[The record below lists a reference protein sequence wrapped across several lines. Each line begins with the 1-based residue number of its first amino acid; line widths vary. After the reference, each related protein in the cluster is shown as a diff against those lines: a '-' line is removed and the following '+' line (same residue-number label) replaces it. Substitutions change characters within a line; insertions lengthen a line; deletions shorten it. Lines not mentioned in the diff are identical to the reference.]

1 MYRSDTSKRYGLS
14 RHGASRLKLLA
25 ARAPWGP
32 ATRNLAHQEKRGVD
46 KLSDGEVKISGA
58 GLSISWLA
66 VRLSARLS
74 GGDEEEA
81 MKYVMLIY
89 QGTAQERQAALPE
102 EEQKQV
108 YADYQGINQT
118 PGVTSGPPMGL
129 PENATTV
136 RVEGGKTLTT
146 DGPFVGMK
154 EAVGGFFILEA
165 DDLDAA
171 IEVAAR
177 VPAARY
183 GGAVEIRPS
192 EVYW

>member
-1 MYRSDTSKRYGLS
+1 
-14 RHGASRLKLLA
+14 
-25 ARAPWGP
+25 
-32 ATRNLAHQEKRGVD
+32 
-46 KLSDGEVKISGA
+46 
-58 GLSISWLA
+58 
-66 VRLSARLS
+66 
-74 GGDEEEA
+74 
-81 MKYVMLIY
+81 MKYIMLMY
-89 QGTAQERQAALPE
+89 QGTAQEIQATLPE

-108 YADYQGINQT
+108 YADYQALNQV
-118 PGVTSGPPMGL
+118 PGVTPGLPMG
-129 PENATTV
+129 PAENATTV

-154 EAVGGFFILEA
+154 EAVGGWFILEA

>member
-1 MYRSDTSKRYGLS
+1 LHAAPPGTDRLS
-14 RHGASRLKLLA
+14 RVA
-25 ARAPWGP
+25 A
-32 ATRNLAHQEKRGVD
+32 GVD
-46 KLSDGEVKISGA
+46 
-58 GLSISWLA
+58 LSILELGVRLTVENVEAKELA
-66 VRLSARLS
+66 VQYI
-74 GGDEEEA
+74 
-81 MKYVMLIY
+81 MVIY
-89 QGTAQERQAALPE
+89 QGDALARQAALSE
-102 EEQKQV
+102 DEQKQV
-108 YADYQGINQT
+108 YADYGAINRT
-118 PGVTSGPPMGL
+118 PGVTTVPPMGL

-154 EAVGGFFILEA
+154 EAVGGVFILEA

>member
-1 MYRSDTSKRYGLS
+1 MQY
-14 RHGASRLKLLA
+14 
-25 ARAPWGP
+25 
-32 ATRNLAHQEKRGVD
+32 
-46 KLSDGEVKISGA
+46 I
-58 GLSISWLA
+58 
-66 VRLSARLS
+66 
-74 GGDEEEA
+74 
-81 MKYVMLIY
+81 MLIY
-89 QGTAQERQAALPE
+89 QGDAMERQAALPE

-108 YADYQGINQT
+108 WADYQGINRT
-118 PGVTSGPPMGL
+118 PGVSSVPPLGL

-154 EAVGGFFILEA
+154 EAVGGVFILEA
-165 DDLDAA
+165 DNLDAA

>member
-1 MYRSDTSKRYGLS
+1 
-14 RHGASRLKLLA
+14 
-25 ARAPWGP
+25 
-32 ATRNLAHQEKRGVD
+32 
-46 KLSDGEVKISGA
+46 
-58 GLSISWLA
+58 
-66 VRLSARLS
+66 
-74 GGDEEEA
+74 
-81 MKYVMLIY
+81 MKYVMLVY
-89 QGTAQERQAALPE
+89 QGDALERQAALSE

-108 YADYQGINQT
+108 WADYQGITQT
-118 PGVTSGPPMGL
+118 PGVTPLPPMGAA
-129 PENATTV
+129 ENATTV

-154 EAVGGFFILEA
+154 EAVGSLFILEA

>member
-1 MYRSDTSKRYGLS
+1 
-14 RHGASRLKLLA
+14 
-25 ARAPWGP
+25 
-32 ATRNLAHQEKRGVD
+32 VD
-46 KLSDGEVKISGA
+46 NVEAKE
-58 GLSISWLA
+58 LA
-66 VRLSARLS
+66 VQYI
-74 GGDEEEA
+74 
-81 MKYVMLIY
+81 MVIY
-89 QGTAQERQAALPE
+89 QGDALARQAALSE
-102 EEQKQV
+102 DEQKQV
-108 YADYQGINQT
+108 YADYGAINRT
-118 PGVTSGPPMGL
+118 PGVTTVPPMGL

-136 RVEGGKTLTT
+136 RVEGGKTVTT

-154 EAVGGFFILEA
+154 EAVGGVFILEA

>member
-1 MYRSDTSKRYGLS
+1 V
-14 RHGASRLKLLA
+14 A
-25 ARAPWGP
+25 A
-32 ATRNLAHQEKRGVD
+32 GVD
-46 KLSDGEVKISGA
+46 
-58 GLSISWLA
+58 LSILELGVRLIVDNVEAKELA
-66 VRLSARLS
+66 VQYI
-74 GGDEEEA
+74 
-81 MKYVMLIY
+81 MVIY
-89 QGTAQERQAALPE
+89 QGDALARQAALSE
-102 EEQKQV
+102 DEQKQV
-108 YADYQGINQT
+108 YADYGAINRT
-118 PGVTSGPPMGL
+118 PGVTTVPPMGL

-154 EAVGGFFILEA
+154 EAVGGVFILEA

>member
-1 MYRSDTSKRYGLS
+1 MQY
-14 RHGASRLKLLA
+14 
-25 ARAPWGP
+25 
-32 ATRNLAHQEKRGVD
+32 
-46 KLSDGEVKISGA
+46 I
-58 GLSISWLA
+58 
-66 VRLSARLS
+66 
-74 GGDEEEA
+74 
-81 MKYVMLIY
+81 MLIY
-89 QGTAQERQAALPE
+89 QGDAQQRQAALPE

-108 YADYQGINQT
+108 WADYQGINQT
-118 PGVTSGPPMGL
+118 PGVTSVPPLGL

-136 RVEGGKTLTT
+136 RVEDGKTLVT

-154 EAVGGFFILEA
+154 EAVGGVFVLEA

-171 IEVAAR
+171 IEMAAR

>member
-1 MYRSDTSKRYGLS
+1 
-14 RHGASRLKLLA
+14 
-25 ARAPWGP
+25 
-32 ATRNLAHQEKRGVD
+32 
-46 KLSDGEVKISGA
+46 
-58 GLSISWLA
+58 
-66 VRLSARLS
+66 
-74 GGDEEEA
+74 
-81 MKYVMLIY
+81 MKYVMLIF
-89 QGTAQERQAALPE
+89 QGTAQERQAALSE

-118 PGVTSGPPMGL
+118 PGVTTVPPLGL

-136 RVEGGKTLTT
+136 RVEGGRTLIT

-154 EAVGGFFILEA
+154 EAVGGVFVLEA

-183 GGAVEIRPS
+183 AGAVEIRPS
-192 EVYW
+192 

>member
-1 MYRSDTSKRYGLS
+1 
-14 RHGASRLKLLA
+14 
-25 ARAPWGP
+25 
-32 ATRNLAHQEKRGVD
+32 
-46 KLSDGEVKISGA
+46 
-58 GLSISWLA
+58 
-66 VRLSARLS
+66 
-74 GGDEEEA
+74 

-89 QGTAQERQAALPE
+89 QGTALERQAALPE
-102 EEQKQV
+102 EEQKKV
-108 YADYQGINQT
+108 NADYQGINQT
-118 PGVTSGPPMGL
+118 PGVTPGLPMGL

-136 RVEGGKTLTT
+136 RVQDGNTLTT

-154 EAVGGFFILEA
+154 EAVGGWYI
-165 DDLDAA
+165 DAA

>member
-1 MYRSDTSKRYGLS
+1 
-14 RHGASRLKLLA
+14 
-25 ARAPWGP
+25 
-32 ATRNLAHQEKRGVD
+32 
-46 KLSDGEVKISGA
+46 
-58 GLSISWLA
+58 
-66 VRLSARLS
+66 
-74 GGDEEEA
+74 
-81 MKYVMLIY
+81 MKYIMMIY
-89 QGTAQERQAALPE
+89 QGDAIERQAGLTE

-108 YADYQGINQT
+108 YADYQGINQM
-118 PGVTSGPPMGL
+118 PGVTTVPPMGL

-136 RVEGGKTLTT
+136 RVEGGRTLTT

-154 EAVGGFFILEA
+154 EAVGGMFILEA
-165 DDLDAA
+165 DDLDGA